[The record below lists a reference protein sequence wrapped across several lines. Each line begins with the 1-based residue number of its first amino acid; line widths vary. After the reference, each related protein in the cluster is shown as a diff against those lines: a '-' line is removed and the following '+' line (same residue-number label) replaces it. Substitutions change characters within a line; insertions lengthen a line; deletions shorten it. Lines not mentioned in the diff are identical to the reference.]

1 MFDADRF
8 RAALILG
15 FRGNPEGALGELQVL
30 TRQTRDPGETGWVL
44 LYQAVFLGH
53 LHRIAEARERLSKI
67 AEFWGSDA
75 EANARTAVVSALLDE
90 ADGNRASALE
100 QMDRI
105 LKVNEA
111 LWSTPQVKDLYE
123 DIQLHRGRILATQQ
137 RWSEALPVLEEG
149 LNFESAKSGEFY
161 VNLGRSHFEME
172 HWADAEKYLREA
184 ISSDL
189 DGGFSCAAHYYLGR
203 LLYRKRGALAEAV
216 QQFRLAEKCA
226 DVGAIDPKNIYDA
239 LAKSC
244 KHLGLE
250 SESRRYQNLAR
261 STRQ

>member
-8 RAALILG
+8 KAALILG
-15 FRGNPEGALGELQVL
+15 FRGNPEDALSELRVL
-30 TRQTRDPGETGWVL
+30 AQQTPNSQDKGWVL

-53 LHRIAEARERLSKI
+53 LDRIAEAREQLSKV
-67 AEFWGSDA
+67 AGFWGCDA

-90 ADGNRASALE
+90 VEGNRACALE

-105 LKVNEA
+105 LKDNEA
-111 LWSTPQVKDLYE
+111 LWSAPQVKDLYE
-123 DIQLHRGRILATQQ
+123 NIQLHRGRILATQQ
-137 RWSEALPVLEEG
+137 RFSEALPLLEEG
-149 LNFESAKSGEFY
+149 LKFESAKSGEFY

-172 HWADAEKYLREA
+172 HWADAEKYLRVA
-184 ISSDL
+184 ISRDL
-189 DGGFSCAAHYYLGR
+189 DDGFSCAAHYYLGR
-203 LLYRKRGALAEAV
+203 LLYRKSGALAEAV
-216 QQFRLAEKCA
+216 QQFRLAEKYA
-226 DVGAIDPKNIYDA
+226 VVGAIDPKNIYDA

-250 SESRRYQNLAR
+250 SESRRYENLAR